1 MIDAWVRF
9 MSHDFICIPRTHLS
23 NGSSAPSPGW
33 LNLDGSLIPFGSTAV
48 HEPTEMPKSLWAR
61 WKPLDAT
68 NKYNNEDK
76 HLGTNGPRG
85 ARAGHPQI
93 YYSYSKV
100 IAQKTMLR
108 QDANLINI
116 KLRGSILYSDRQRIH
131 SKASLNRNPLASSP

>member
-1 MIDAWVRF
+1 MV
-9 MSHDFICIPRTHLS
+9 S
-23 NGSSAPSPGW
+23 
-33 LNLDGSLIPFGSTAV
+33 
-48 HEPTEMPKSLWAR
+48 E
-61 WKPLDAT
+61 
-68 NKYNNEDK
+68 
-76 HLGTNGPRG
+76 

-116 KLRGSILYSDRQRIH
+116 KLRGSILYSDRQRMR